1 MGFAD
6 TVNNALSHVLD
17 PVLNIH
23 PLWGLLLLTLI
34 LGVIVTL
41 AYKYFTDQEAL
52 KSLKEETKAIQ
63 KEMKEA
69 KDNPTRL
76 LELQKKSLEKSMESF
91 KHSIKPMLITLLPM
105 LAIVGYLNVYYT
117 KLGNP
122 KLFLIFGWLGTY
134 IIFSLIFNII
144 LRKLL
149 KVH

>member
-1 MGFAD
+1 MGIAD
-6 TVNNALSHVLD
+6 TVNNALSYVMD

-34 LGVIVTL
+34 LGVIITL
-41 AYKYFTDQEAL
+41 AYKYFSNQDAL

-63 KEMKEA
+63 KEMKES

-117 KLGNP
+117 RLDNP